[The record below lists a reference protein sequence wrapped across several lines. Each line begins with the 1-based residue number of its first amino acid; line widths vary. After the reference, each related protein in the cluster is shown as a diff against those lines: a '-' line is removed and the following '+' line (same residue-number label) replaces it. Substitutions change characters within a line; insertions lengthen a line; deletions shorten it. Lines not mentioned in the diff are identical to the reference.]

1 MNHSFNYNL
10 LKSAAERLDGGQLS
24 GARNNALNNLKN
36 AEFPNKNHED
46 WKYTDISEALRLFNK
61 SLTTNQESK
70 HSSNK
75 NNYQIMDQI
84 DAHWII
90 LNNEFFTNKKPTQP
104 KKEEIIVS
112 FASSKKDEAEIL
124 IDDPL
129 SCLNAALIKDAIKI
143 TIQKN
148 TELKKPIGIIWGG
161 FLDQNIHCSNFRCII
176 EIKENAAV
184 DFIHVHESKVNEPHF
199 TNSVVQLDIARN
211 SKVNYLKIQN
221 YPKHHTLIEKSI
233 ANLNDNAHI
242 NYTNIDLGGDLS
254 RSDIIINLNGEQS
267 IANVNGVYLASI
279 DQHIDNHITANHIN
293 QSTKSTQDFY
303 GIIGEKGHC
312 VFNGKALIKEGAIN
326 SEANQYNH
334 NILLADN
341 AVIDTK
347 PELEIYT
354 DDVKCS
360 HGATV
365 GQLDKEALFYMQSRG
380 INSNTAKKMLT
391 TAFIKK
397 ILDKIDIKSSANY
410 LDSVI
415 SKKLHNLSS

>member
-1 MNHSFNYNL
+1 MNHSFNFNL
-10 LKSAAERLDGGQLS
+10 LKSEAERLNGGQLS
-24 GARNNALNNLKN
+24 EIRKNALNNLKN
-36 AEFPNKNHED
+36 AKFPNKDHED
-46 WKYTDISEALRLFNK
+46 WKYTDISEALDLFKK
-61 SLTTNQESK
+61 SLSTEQQSTYCP
-70 HSSNK
+70 NK
-75 NNYQIMDQI
+75 NNYQIMNQI

-90 LNNEFFTNKKPTQP
+90 LNNDIFTNKKTTQP
-104 KKEEIIVS
+104 KKEEIMVS
-112 FASSKKDEAEIL
+112 LASSKEDETEIL

-129 SCLNAALIKDAIKI
+129 SCLNAVLIKDAIKI

-148 TELKKPIGIIWGG
+148 TEFKKPIGIIWDG

-176 EIKENAAV
+176 EIKENASV
-184 DFIHVHESKVNEPHF
+184 NFIHVHESKVDEPHF
-199 TNSVVQLDIARN
+199 TNSIVQLDIARN
-211 SKVNYLKIQN
+211 SKANYLKIQN
-221 YPKHHTLIEKSI
+221 YPKHHTVIEKSVI
-233 ANLNDNAHI
+233 NLNDNAFI

-267 IANVNGVYLASI
+267 TANINGVYLAGV

-293 QSTKSTQDFY
+293 QSTKSVQDFY
-303 GIIGEKGHC
+303 GIIGKNGHC
-312 VFNGKALIKEGAIN
+312 VFNGKALIKKGAIK

-360 HGATV
+360 HGSTV
-365 GQLDKEALFYMQSRG
+365 GQLDKDALFYMQSRG
-380 INSNTAKKMLT
+380 INSSTAKKMLI

-397 ILDKIDIKSSANY
+397 ILDKIDIQSSTNY